1 MLFKLI
7 LNNNKHLQVFILIPI
22 FVETLKTKI
31 MKELIKNG
39 CIDLGTANGWNS
51 ETFKIYNELL
61 DMKIQG
67 SYQEVELSNCYYK
80 KSFDVVIENQIV
92 KVTYK
97 VDSGD

>member
-1 MLFKLI
+1 
-7 LNNNKHLQVFILIPI
+7 
-22 FVETLKTKI
+22 

-39 CIDLGTANGWNS
+39 CIDLGTANGWDS
-51 ETFKIYNELL
+51 ETLKIYRELL

-67 SYQEVELSNCYYK
+67 SYQEVELSNCYYE
-80 KSFDVVIENQIV
+80 KSFDVEIENQIV

>member
-1 MLFKLI
+1 
-7 LNNNKHLQVFILIPI
+7 
-22 FVETLKTKI
+22 

-51 ETFKIYNELL
+51 ETLKIYRELL
-61 DMKIQG
+61 EIKIQG

-80 KSFDVVIENQIV
+80 KSFDAVIENKVV

>member
-1 MLFKLI
+1 
-7 LNNNKHLQVFILIPI
+7 
-22 FVETLKTKI
+22 
-31 MKELIKNG
+31 MKNLIKKG
-39 CIDLGTANGWNS
+39 CIDLGTANGWDS
-51 ETFKIYNELL
+51 KTFKIYNELL